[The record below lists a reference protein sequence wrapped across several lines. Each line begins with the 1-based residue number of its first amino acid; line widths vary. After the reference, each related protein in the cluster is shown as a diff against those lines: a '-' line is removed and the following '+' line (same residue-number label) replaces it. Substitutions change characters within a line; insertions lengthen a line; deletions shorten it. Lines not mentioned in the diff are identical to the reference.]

1 MEIIIPRH
9 VVETILDY
17 SRSAYPKEFFAYLKG
32 DMTKNQATIRKVYYH
47 PVLSTKKSVQ
57 LLPSLET
64 SQHGLIGTAHSHPN
78 GHLAPSRADLHV
90 FSNFPANIICDK
102 EKIRVF
108 DKDGKEVHYKI
119 SEESIKLSEEDELHA
134 KIFIE
139 AINERQQWV
148 SSYQSSLMMIVFA
161 ILVIIMTLVFSFRLV

>member
-9 VVETILDY
+9 VVESILDY
-17 SRSAYPKEFFAYLKG
+17 SKSAHPKEFFAYLKG
-32 DMTKNQATIRKVYYH
+32 DMTKSQVTIRRVYYH

-78 GHLAPSRADLHV
+78 GYLIPSRADLQV
-90 FSNFPANIICDK
+90 FSNFPANIICDR

-108 DKDGKEVHYKI
+108 NKEGKEVHYKI
-119 SEESIKLSEEDELHA
+119 SEETIKQSEEDELHA

-148 SSYQSSLMMIVFA
+148 SSYQSSIMMIVFA
-161 ILVIIMTLVFSFRLV
+161 VLVILMTLIFSFRLG